1 MPTPVPAPKKVMAH
15 RAVRPRLNTSDAAS
29 PIIAPAPELRTTR
42 SSNVSQRALMM
53 SSLGSDFFAGGA
65 FLAASSAMVSTY
77 ALRRRRAVA
86 RLSLC
91 DARTARARILGLGP
105 RATTRQRAGF
115 RGHHLS
121 ATGCSVDE
129 GVQTSSDR
137 PVARPR
143 PSYKVWQAGELAAV
157 RH

>member
-86 RLSLC
+86 RC
-91 DARTARARILGLGP
+91 CEDRALRRRRRKCRYVMRGP
-105 RATTRQRAGF
+105 RAPGSWVWVQGPPLVSELGLEATTCQR
-115 RGHHLS
+115 R
-121 ATGCSVDE
+121 
-129 GVQTSSDR
+129 
-137 PVARPR
+137 
-143 PSYKVWQAGELAAV
+143 AAV
-157 RH
+157 WMKVFKRAAIGP